1 MAPHPDPYD
10 PYDPYD
16 LHDDPP
22 YDDPYCL
29 FDLVFNNGYPDLGKP
44 EKFGSG
50 RISDFSG
57 FLDTLPS
64 PDFAS
69 NCFLNASVGRFFLFL
84 NLFSLT
90 LLLYLLPWLFLYF

>member
-22 YDDPYCL
+22 YDEPYCL
-29 FDLVFNNGYPDLGKP
+29 FDLVFNNGY
-44 EKFGSG
+44 
-50 RISDFSG
+50 
-57 FLDTLPS
+57 PS